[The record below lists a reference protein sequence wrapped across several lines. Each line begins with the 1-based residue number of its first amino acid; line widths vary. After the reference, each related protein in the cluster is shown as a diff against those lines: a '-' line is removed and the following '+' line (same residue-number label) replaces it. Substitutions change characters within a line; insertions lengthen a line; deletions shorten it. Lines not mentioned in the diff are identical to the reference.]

1 MMNTRTP
8 SVQRTR
14 TGWVALGPHFYV
26 WQEDEASA
34 RMWLEAL
41 TLEPSPR
48 PPGGDHRE
56 DGGSSHRPAPAH

>member
-41 TLEPSPR
+41 TRGASPR
-48 PPGGDHRE
+48 ASAE
-56 DGGSSHRPAPAH
+56 DRSEDERPAPAH